1 MDTRSARS
9 SRAFSGVEEESVS
22 SRIAATPGHSLHDN
36 RGFSFV
42 ELLVTMIVILAVLGT
57 VTQIFIRSDKVY
69 RQQRSHLDRRTSTT
83 ATVDMIVR
91 LLRQA
96 QNIATD
102 PDGNGLL
109 DSVAITADWNPRDG
123 DTNDPYENIRFSV
136 ANGALVK
143 LEPADAAPVAFA
155 DGITALNFAY
165 FNPAG
170 GAVLNPLVAT
180 QAQLA
185 FVTVTVLAAPVEG
198 QPGVV
203 LSSSA
208 SIRRLE

>member
-1 MDTRSARS
+1 MNAYIDDRSGRS
-9 SRAFSGVEEESVS
+9 
-22 SRIAATPGHSLHDN
+22 PHDE
-36 RGFSFV
+36 RGFSLV
-42 ELLVTMIVILAVLGT
+42 ELMVAMIVILAVLGT
-57 VTQIFIRSDKVY
+57 VTQIFVQSDKVY
-69 RQQRSHLDRRTSTT
+69 RQQRAHLDRRSSTA
-83 ATVDMIVR
+83 ATLDMIVR

-96 QNIATD
+96 QTIATD
-102 PDGNGLL
+102 PDGNGVL

-123 DTNDPYENIRFSV
+123 DTTDPYENIRFSV

-143 LEPADAAPVAFA
+143 REPTDPAPVPFA

-170 GAVLNPLVAT
+170 GPVLNPLVAT
-180 QAQLA
+180 QQQLA
-185 FVTVTVLAAPVEG
+185 FVTISVQATAVEG
-198 QPGVV
+198 QPGAV

>member
-1 MDTRSARS
+1 VNSHTVDRS
-9 SRAFSGVEEESVS
+9 
-22 SRIAATPGHSLHDN
+22 GHSPHDD
-36 RGFSFV
+36 RGFSLV
-42 ELLVTMIVILAVLGT
+42 ELLVTMVVILAVLAT
-57 VTQIFIRSDKVY
+57 VTHIFIQSNNVY
-69 RQQRSHLDRRTSTT
+69 RQQRAHLDRRYGAS
-83 ATVDMIVR
+83 ATLDMIVR

-96 QNIATD
+96 QTIATD
-102 PDGNGLL
+102 PDGNGQL

-123 DTNDPYENIRFSV
+123 DITDPYEDIRFSV

-143 LEPADAAPVAFA
+143 LEPTDAAPVPFA

-185 FVTVTVLAAPVEG
+185 FVTVTVQGTRVEG
-198 QPGVV
+198 QPAVV

>member
-1 MDTRSARS
+1 
-9 SRAFSGVEEESVS
+9 VS
-22 SRIAATPGHSLHDN
+22 SHIAAHTAGKSNHSPHDD
-36 RGFSFV
+36 RGFSLV
-42 ELLVTMIVILAVLGT
+42 ELLVTMVVILAVLAT
-57 VTQIFIRSDKVY
+57 VTHIFVQSNNVY
-69 RQQRSHLDRRTSTT
+69 RQQRSHLDRRSNT
-83 ATVDMIVR
+83 AATLDMIVR

-96 QNIATD
+96 QTIATD

-123 DTNDPYENIRFSV
+123 DSDDPYENIRFSA

-143 LEPADAAPVAFA
+143 LEPTDAAPVAFA
-155 DGITALNFAY
+155 DGITAVNFAY

-185 FVTVTVLAAPVEG
+185 FVRVTVQATPVEG
-198 QPGVV
+198 QPGVA

>member
-1 MDTRSARS
+1 MNSRLDERSDHRSAHASDRS
-9 SRAFSGVEEESVS
+9 PLG
-22 SRIAATPGHSLHDN
+22 D
-36 RGFSFV
+36 RGFSLV
-42 ELLVTMIVILAVLGT
+42 ELLVTMVVILAVLAT
-57 VTQIFIRSDKVY
+57 VTHIFVQSDKVY
-69 RQQRSHLDRRTSTT
+69 RHQRAHLDRRYSTT
-83 ATVDMIVR
+83 ATLDMIVR

-96 QNIATD
+96 QTIATD

-123 DTNDPYENIRFSV
+123 DTGDPYEDIRFS
-136 ANGALVK
+136 AAGGALVK
-143 LEPADAAPVAFA
+143 LEPTDDAPVAFA
-155 DGITALNFAY
+155 DGITAIDFAY

-185 FVTVTVLAAPVEG
+185 FVTVTVRAAPVEG
-198 QPGVV
+198 QPGAV

>member
-1 MDTRSARS
+1 MHSYIDDRSGRS
-9 SRAFSGVEEESVS
+9 
-22 SRIAATPGHSLHDN
+22 PHDE
-36 RGFSFV
+36 RGFSLI

-57 VTQIFIRSDKVY
+57 VTQIFVQSDKVY
-69 RQQRSHLDRRTSTT
+69 RQQRVHLDRRSSTA

-96 QNIATD
+96 QTITTD

-123 DTNDPYENIRFSV
+123 DTTDPYENIRFSV

-143 LEPADAAPVAFA
+143 REPTDAAPVPFA
-155 DGITALNFAY
+155 DGITSLNFAY

-170 GAVLNPLVAT
+170 GPVLNPLVAT
-180 QAQLA
+180 QQQLA
-185 FVTVTVLAAPVEG
+185 FVTVTVQATPVEG
-198 QPGVV
+198 QPGAR

>member
-1 MDTRSARS
+1 MNSRTTGS
-9 SRAFSGVEEESVS
+9 SEHPEHPE
-22 SRIAATPGHSLHDN
+22 HSEHSN
-36 RGFSFV
+36 HAPHAVRGERGFSLV
-42 ELLVTMIVILAVLGT
+42 ELLVTMVVILAVLGT
-57 VTQIFIRSDKVY
+57 VTHIFIQSDKVY
-69 RQQRSHLDRRTSTT
+69 RQQRFHFDRRANAA
-83 ATVDMIVR
+83 ATLDMIVR

-96 QNIATD
+96 QTIATD

-123 DTNDPYENIRFSV
+123 DSNDPYENIRFSV
-136 ANGALVK
+136 AGGSLVK
-143 LEPADAAPVAFA
+143 REPTDAAPVPFA
-155 DGITALNFAY
+155 DGITTLNFAY

-180 QAQLA
+180 QQQLA
-185 FVTVTVLAAPVEG
+185 FVTVTVRATLVEG
-198 QPGVV
+198 QPSAV

>member
-1 MDTRSARS
+1 MKSQTSGRSGYSQRDLLCDD
-9 SRAFSGVEEESVS
+9 RGL
-22 SRIAATPGHSLHDN
+22 SLI
-36 RGFSFV
+36 
-42 ELLVTMIVILAVLGT
+42 ELLLTMVVILAVLAT
-57 VTQIFIRSDKVY
+57 VTHIFIQSDKVY
-69 RQQRSHLDRRTSTT
+69 RQQRAHLDRRYGAT
-83 ATVDMIVR
+83 ATLDMIVR

-96 QNIATD
+96 QTITTD
-102 PDGNGLL
+102 PDGNNLL

-123 DTNDPYENIRFSV
+123 DFTDPYENIRFTV
-136 ANGALVK
+136 ANGTLVK
-143 LEPADAAPVAFA
+143 REPTDAADVAFA
-155 DGITALNFAY
+155 DGIASLNFAY

-185 FVTVTVLAAPVEG
+185 FVRVTVQATPVEG
-198 QPGVV
+198 QPGMA

>member
-1 MDTRSARS
+1 MNSHTAAHTAARTAGGSGCS
-9 SRAFSGVEEESVS
+9 S
-22 SRIAATPGHSLHDN
+22 HDD
-36 RGFSFV
+36 RGFSLV
-42 ELLVTMIVILAVLGT
+42 ELLVTMVVILAVLAT
-57 VTQIFIRSDKVY
+57 VTHIFIQSNHVY
-69 RQQRSHLDRRTSTT
+69 RQQRSHLDRRSSTT
-83 ATVDMIVR
+83 ATLDMIVR

-96 QNIATD
+96 QTIATD

-123 DTNDPYENIRFSV
+123 DSDDPYENIRFS
-136 ANGALVK
+136 AAGGALVK
-143 LEPADAAPVAFA
+143 LEPTDAEPVAFA
-155 DGITALNFAY
+155 DGIAAVSFAY

-180 QAQLA
+180 QQQLA
-185 FVTVTVLAAPVEG
+185 FVRVTVQAAPVEG

>member
-1 MDTRSARS
+1 
-9 SRAFSGVEEESVS
+9 VN
-22 SRIAATPGHSLHDN
+22 SRIASTRIARRRIACKPDRSPHAQ
-36 RGFSFV
+36 RGFSLV
-42 ELLVTMIVILAVLGT
+42 ELLVTMVVILAVLGT
-57 VTQIFIRSDKVY
+57 VTHIFIQSNKVY
-69 RQQRSHLDRRTSTT
+69 RQQRVHLDRRSSTT
-83 ATVDMIVR
+83 ATLDMIVR

-96 QNIATD
+96 QTIATD
-102 PDGNGLL
+102 PDGNGVL

-123 DTNDPYENIRFSV
+123 DTTDPYEDIRFSV

-143 LEPADAAPVAFA
+143 REPTDAAPVAFA
-155 DGITALNFAY
+155 DGITSLNFAY

-185 FVTVTVLAAPVEG
+185 FVTVTVQATPVEG
-198 QPGVV
+198 QPGVT

>member
-1 MDTRSARS
+1 MNSRTAERS
-9 SRAFSGVEEESVS
+9 
-22 SRIAATPGHSLHDN
+22 GHSPHDD
-36 RGFSFV
+36 RGFSLV
-42 ELLVTMIVILAVLGT
+42 ELLVTMVVILAVLAT

-69 RQQRSHLDRRTSTT
+69 RQQRSQLDRRASTA
-83 ATVDMIVR
+83 ATLDMIVR

-96 QNIATD
+96 QTIATD

-109 DSVAITADWNPRDG
+109 DSVALTADWNPRDG
-123 DTNDPYENIRFSV
+123 DTTDPYENIRFSA

-143 LEPADAAPVAFA
+143 LEPTDAAPVAFA
-155 DGITALNFAY
+155 DGITSLNFAY

-185 FVTVTVLAAPVEG
+185 FVTVTVRATAVEG
-198 QPGVV
+198 QPGAV

>member
-1 MDTRSARS
+1 VNSRTAERS
-9 SRAFSGVEEESVS
+9 
-22 SRIAATPGHSLHDN
+22 GHSPHDD
-36 RGFSFV
+36 RGFSLV
-42 ELLVTMIVILAVLGT
+42 ELLVTMVVILAVLAT

-69 RQQRSHLDRRTSTT
+69 RQQRSQLDRRASTA
-83 ATVDMIVR
+83 ATLDMIVR

-96 QNIATD
+96 QTIATD

-109 DSVAITADWNPRDG
+109 DSVALTADWNPRDG
-123 DTNDPYENIRFSV
+123 DTTDPYENIRFSA

-143 LEPADAAPVAFA
+143 LEPTDAAPVAFA
-155 DGITALNFAY
+155 DGIMSLNFAY

-185 FVTVTVLAAPVEG
+185 FVTVTVRATAVEG
-198 QPGVV
+198 RPGPV

>member
-1 MDTRSARS
+1 MNSHIDDRS
-9 SRAFSGVEEESVS
+9 
-22 SRIAATPGHSLHDN
+22 GHSLHDD
-36 RGFSFV
+36 RGFSLV
-42 ELLVTMIVILAVLGT
+42 ELLVTMVVILAVLAT
-57 VTQIFIRSDKVY
+57 VTHIFVQSDKVY
-69 RQQRSHLDRRTSTT
+69 RQQRSHLDRRSSTA
-83 ATVDMIVR
+83 ATLDMIVR

-96 QNIATD
+96 QTITTD

-123 DTNDPYENIRFSV
+123 DTTDPYEDIRFS
-136 ANGALVK
+136 AAGGALVK

-170 GAVLNPLVAT
+170 GAVLNPLAAT

-185 FVTVTVLAAPVEG
+185 FVTVTVRATPVEG